1 MVSPPPICWL
11 WAGLALRQ
19 CCGLGSEEVAGG
31 LWVMRPMIQGALR
44 HARMMCH
51 GRGDPQARAS
61 PCSPTSA
68 LLPSPEVYKLLYASR
83 LADYGLPA
91 QALQYC
97 EQIATALLGQDPA
110 SHPVLAQQVMKVSL
124 VASCILGRV

>member
-1 MVSPPPICWL
+1 MP
-11 WAGLALRQ
+11 
-19 CCGLGSEEVAGG
+19 
-31 LWVMRPMIQGALR
+31 
-44 HARMMCH
+44 
-51 GRGDPQARAS
+51 
-61 PCSPTSA
+61 A

-97 EQIATALLGQDPA
+97 EQIATTLLGQDPA

-124 VASCILGRV
+124 EPLCILGQGGTPSGPSALGSIFGVSSWSGVLGCSEQPLQGLLPGMC